1 MLVAVLSLSATGCVG
16 SGKSK
21 SLTSAEFVS
30 AANAICREG
39 TRRVTALTGSEQQSD
54 ELHQLE
60 AFASRVLAEQRRT
73 LQSLKDV
80 AAPPERRTA
89 FNGWLALM
97 EGALEAGDRLIAAT
111 TAADQTAVA
120 SAVTKVDAAT
130 NVANSAATKLG
141 LDECVAAGDTATS
154 AP

>member
-1 MLVAVLSLSATGCVG
+1 MLAAVLSLSATGCVE

-39 TRRVTALTGSEQQSD
+39 TRRVTSLTGSDKQSD

-73 LQSLKDV
+73 MRSLKGL
-80 AAPPERRTA
+80 AAPPERRAA
-89 FNGWLALM
+89 FKSWLVLLERAF
-97 EGALEAGDRLIAAT
+97 EAGDRLIAAT